1 MKILTNYATQT
12 NKNYPIFTSRKTN
25 DSCNTS
31 NADNSLI
38 LITGCDNVLGN
49 VCVKKMS
56 ESEKFALLKDT
67 FWEKV
72 ASADVEYAIGRWN
85 FYTNST
91 SENMQKLQDSV
102 GRYHELFR
110 DEKTF
115 DAFSH
120 IDKTKLS
127 EHDAKILTYIL
138 KNFDEEI
145 NAGHYFKSGFNNKTN
160 EISQKFNNYVM
171 KIDNIEVS
179 NAEITKILETETDP
193 EIRKKAYDA
202 KVKRGD
208 LIAEDLRELV
218 RMRNDY
224 AKKQGYDNYFDY
236 SLKEEYDVEP
246 EFLDDLLNQVY
257 TKVQSKLKKNQNKY
271 KVELEEF
278 YGTKNLEA
286 HHYGLLL
293 DSNPAKAVNE
303 KLEKLA
309 KENSHIVEEISKKAY
324 QGMGYNIQEM
334 LDSGKITL
342 DLYPR
347 KNKNTGGLSVAV
359 DYGKDVRILAN
370 LNNDLG
376 SIETL
381 CHEMGHAV
389 YDLGISEDLQFFD
402 KDRASYAMTE
412 AVAMMMG
419 DLVFREDILRGYI
432 SSKELKNLKKSF
444 VASEVNFI
452 SRCAMYIEFERE
464 MYKNPDKDPAQIWQE
479 KNAKYRNRIEKAN
492 NEWATI
498 PHFLTHPVYYQ
509 NYFRATL
516 MKAQIYKHLMS
527 RFGDITENKKVA
539 DYLNKELFSYGA
551 TVEEYDLIKQLTGKD
566 FSADDFV
573 KSI

>member
-49 VCVKKMS
+49 LRVKKMS
-56 ESEKFALLKDT
+56 ETEKFALLKDT
-67 FWEKV
+67 FEKKL
-72 ASADVEYAIGRWN
+72 APADIEYAIGQWN
-85 FYTNST
+85 FDTNST
-91 SENMQKLQDSV
+91 SENLQKLQDSEEK
-102 GRYHELFR
+102 YYELFS

-127 EHDAKILTYIL
+127 EHDAKILEDIL
-138 KNFDEEI
+138 K
-145 NAGHYFKSGFNNKTN
+145 GFNKMINTGDDITELRNKGN
-160 EISQKFNNYVM
+160 LISQKFNSRVM
-171 KIDNIEVS
+171 KIDDREVS
-179 NAEITKILETETDP
+179 NAEITKILQTETDS

-202 KVKRGD
+202 KIKRGN

-224 AKKQGYDNYFDY
+224 AKKQGYDNFFDY
-236 SLKEEYDVEP
+236 KLKETYDVEP

-257 TKVQSKLKKNQNKY
+257 TKAQSKLKKNQNKY

-293 DSNPAKAVNE
+293 DSNPDKAVNE
-303 KLEKLA
+303 KLEELA
-309 KENSHIVEEISKKAY
+309 KENPYIVEEISKKAY
-324 QGMGYNIQEM
+324 EGMGYNIDEM
-334 LDSGKITL
+334 LDAGKLTL

-347 KNKNTGGLSVAV
+347 KNKNTHGFCFGIDL
-359 DYGKDVRILAN
+359 GKDARILAN
-370 LNNDLG
+370 LNNDVG
-376 SIETL
+376 SIDTL

-402 KDRASYAMTE
+402 KKVASSAMTE

-419 DLVFREDILRGYI
+419 DLVAREDILQDYI
-432 SSKELKNLKKSF
+432 SSKELKNFKKSF
-444 VASEVNFI
+444 VANEVDFI
-452 SRCAMYIEFERE
+452 ARSAMFIEFERE

-479 KNAKYRNRIEKAN
+479 KKAKYRNRIEKAD

-498 PHFLTHPVYYQ
+498 PHFLSHPAYMQ

-516 MKAQIYKHLMS
+516 MKAQIYNHLTS

-573 KSI
+573 KSL